1 MMKKSILVVE
11 DESITAMRIL
21 SSLEKMGYAVTLPVF
36 SAEEAIEMAKENKP
50 DLVLMDI
57 NLRGEKDGIEAAG
70 QIRSRFNIPVIYIS
84 ANSDNKMIKRIKK
97 TEPFGYIIKPFEDN
111 ELHMAVD
118 IAFYKHEMEERLRKS
133 ENELRNRK
141 EYLEEVMKDR
151 TAELTSASELLREEI
166 DDRRLAKAE
175 AARASHLAALGELA
189 AGVAHEINNPV
200 NGIINYAQLLINK
213 SKPDSEEQ
221 DVACR
226 IIKESERISNIV
238 MKLLSFARDSKE
250 ERHSVNID
258 EIISTSLAL
267 NGTQLSKDG
276 INLKV
281 NIQKKLPRIIAQPQ
295 QIVQVFLNVL
305 SNARY
310 AFCQEHKETNED
322 KIIRITAKEI
332 AVDDSRYIQIIFHD
346 NGSGIPA
353 GIMDKIINP
362 FFTTKPD
369 GVGTGLG
376 LSISHGIINNHGGKI
391 TVESLEGEF
400 TEVVVELPVE

>member
-1 MMKKSILVVE
+1 MVKKSILVVE

-70 QIRSRFNIPVIYIS
+70 QIRSRFNIPVIYVS

-118 IAFYKHEMEERLRKS
+118 IALYKHEMEERLRKS

-151 TAELTSASELLREEI
+151 TAELTSASELLRDEI

-221 DVACR
+221 DMACR

-238 MKLLSFARDSKE
+238 MKLLSFARESKE

-267 NGTQLSKDG
+267 TGTQLSKDG
-276 INLKV
+276 TNLKV

-295 QIVQVFLNVL
+295 QIVQVFLNVI

-310 AFCQEHKETNED
+310 ALCREHKGTNED

-332 AVDDSRYIQIIFHD
+332 TVDNSRYIQIIFYD

-369 GVGTGLG
+369 GIGTGLG

-391 TVESLEGEF
+391 TFESLEGEF
-400 TEVVVELPVE
+400 TKVVVELPVE

>member
-118 IAFYKHEMEERLRKS
+118 IALYKHEMEERLRKS

-238 MKLLSFARDSKE
+238 MKLLSFARESKE

-267 NGTQLSKDG
+267 TGTQLSKDS

-295 QIVQVFLNVL
+295 QIVQVFLNVI
-305 SNARY
+305 SNSRY
-310 AFCQEHKETNED
+310 AFCQEHKGTNED

-391 TVESLEGEF
+391 TVKSLEGEF

>member
-118 IAFYKHEMEERLRKS
+118 IALYKHEMEERLRKS

-226 IIKESERISNIV
+226 IIKESERIANIV
-238 MKLLSFARDSKE
+238 MKLLSFARKSKE

-267 NGTQLSKDG
+267 TGTQLSKDG

-295 QIVQVFLNVL
+295 QIVQVFLNVI
-305 SNARY
+305 SNAIY
-310 AFCQEHKETNED
+310 AFCQDKGTNKD

>member
-118 IAFYKHEMEERLRKS
+118 IALYKHEMEERLRKS

-226 IIKESERISNIV
+226 IIKESERIANIV

-267 NGTQLSKDG
+267 TGTQLSKDG

-295 QIVQVFLNVL
+295 QIVQVFLNVI
-305 SNARY
+305 SNSRY
-310 AFCQEHKETNED
+310 AFCQEHKGTNED

>member
-118 IAFYKHEMEERLRKS
+118 IALYKHEMEERLRKS

-226 IIKESERISNIV
+226 IIKESERIANIV
-238 MKLLSFARDSKE
+238 MKLLSFARESKE

-267 NGTQLSKDG
+267 TGTQLSKDG

-295 QIVQVFLNVL
+295 QIVQVFLNVI
-305 SNARY
+305 SNSRY
-310 AFCQEHKETNED
+310 AFCQEHKGTNED